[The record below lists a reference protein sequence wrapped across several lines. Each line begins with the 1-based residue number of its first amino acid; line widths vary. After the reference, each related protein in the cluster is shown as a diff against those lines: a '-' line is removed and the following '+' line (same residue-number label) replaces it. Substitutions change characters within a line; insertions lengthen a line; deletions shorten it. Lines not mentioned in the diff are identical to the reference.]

1 MARKVNPISLR
12 LGLTQVWNLTIQN
25 YGKLNYC
32 YMSSFLQYWRTRNII
47 AKILKFNKFLIN
59 DKELWYI
66 NNTLFLNIYMVDLVK
81 KHSDMYLFLI
91 KELSKLVC
99 KWFSLKV
106 DLRIYKRI
114 SWMTTSNL
122 MLSYVSYLF
131 DKNRNL
137 NKILWQVCTFLKK
150 HLHKGKVVYST
161 KGIRIAYLKGFK
173 IRLVGRFDNTKSQ
186 MAKSIQQGSG
196 SLSLL
201 SLKNQV
207 EYMQK
212 NLHTKLGS
220 CGLQIWL
227 FYEIN

>member
-81 KHSDMYLFLI
+81 KHSDIYLFLI

-131 DKNRNL
+131 DENRNL

>member
-66 NNTLFLNIYMVDLVK
+66 NNTLFLNIYMVELVK

-131 DKNRNL
+131 DENRNL

>member
-131 DKNRNL
+131 DENRNL